1 MVQMMI
7 FKLCART
14 AWEQA
19 QETGVYTGAPV
30 DLADGFIHFS
40 APDQLQE
47 TAAKHFAFQD
57 DLVLL
62 AVDDAALGHSLVW
75 EVSRGG
81 ALFPHL
87 YRHLAIAEVVW
98 AKPLPMRA
106 DGTHD
111 FAGLL

>member
-1 MVQMMI
+1 MMI

-19 QETGVYTGAPV
+19 TQSGVYTGAPI
-30 DLADGFIHFS
+30 DQADGFIHFS
-40 APDQLQE
+40 SLDQVRE

-62 AVDDAALGHSLVW
+62 AVDSRTLGDCLLW

-87 YRHLAIAEVVW
+87 YRHLEAAEVVW
-98 AKPLPMRA
+98 AKPLPMLA

-111 FAGLL
+111 FAELL